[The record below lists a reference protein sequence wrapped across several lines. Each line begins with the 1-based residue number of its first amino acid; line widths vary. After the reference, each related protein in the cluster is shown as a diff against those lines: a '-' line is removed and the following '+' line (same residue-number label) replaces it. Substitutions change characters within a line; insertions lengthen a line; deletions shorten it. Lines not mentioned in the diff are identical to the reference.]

1 MKKINSKKPKTEL
14 ITKDEL
20 DMPSY
25 YYDDLKDPK
34 WFEIFNK
41 LALCFGSCSLI
52 VTLLILINV
61 PIIFISIITI
71 LSVPAIYLGT
81 TKLKKKMDN
90 EVSRDMQMMNQLPR
104 LFIESFEKDHKITK
118 LSVCFYK
125 EIENNQTLKQLT
137 PQTKTNINQFLYM
150 INANYYDE
158 IHMEHASLTREDII
172 LRIISQIETFFIE
185 NPSNSL
191 FTTKEAKLIINGCFF
206 INDTLK
212 KEIKKEFKE
221 SERKLFG
228 EKMYHILDKN
238 INTNVSIEKELSKM
252 HQELN
257 SKEHL
262 LRTFDVNNIEW
273 YEFLLKCF
281 DQVDPSIKEYGEFT
295 SVEWDFYA
303 LRDIMSFML
312 TNFNK
317 ELESVKGEIYNSK
330 VVIDFM
336 YNAFVYT
343 VLNKKEKVG
352 LEEMINTF
360 KNWNFFENLF
370 DLKLR
375 VLDGIFDEFNI
386 DYALHPYRQKRQKEN
401 KTVTI
406 RFPNSQN

>member
-1 MKKINSKKPKTEL
+1 MKKINSKKQKTEL
-14 ITKDEL
+14 NTKDEFDISSYHL
-20 DMPSY
+20 DE
-25 YYDDLKDPK
+25 LKDPK
-34 WFEIFNK
+34 WFDVFYK
-41 LALCFGSCSLI
+41 LALCFGGCSLI
-52 VTLLILINV
+52 VTLLVLINV
-61 PIIFISIITI
+61 PIIFLPIIAI
-71 LSVPAIYLGT
+71 LPAPAIYLGT
-81 TKLKKKMDN
+81 TKLKEKMDN
-90 EVSRDMQMMNQLPR
+90 EVSRDMQMMNRFPR
-104 LFIESFEKDHKITK
+104 LLIESFEKDHKITK
-118 LSVCFYK
+118 LSVCFYN
-125 EIENNQTLKQLT
+125 EIENNQTLKKLT

-158 IHMEHASLTREDII
+158 IHIELGSLTREDVI
-172 LRIISQIETFFIE
+172 LRIILQIEAFFIE

-191 FTTKEAKLIINGCFF
+191 FTTKEAKQIISNCFF

-228 EKMYHILDKN
+228 EKMYHILDRN
-238 INTNVSIEKELSKM
+238 IDTNVSFEEEISKM

-281 DQVDPSIKEYGEFT
+281 DQVEPSVKEYWEFT

-317 ELESVKGEIYNSK
+317 ELESVKGELYNSR

-352 LEEMINTF
+352 IEEMINTF

-375 VLDGIFDEFNI
+375 VLDGIFDEFKI

-401 KTVTI
+401 KTVAI
-406 RFPNSQN
+406 RFPNSEN

>member
-1 MKKINSKKPKTEL
+1 MKKINSKKQKTEL
-14 ITKDEL
+14 NTKDEFDISSYHL
-20 DMPSY
+20 DE
-25 YYDDLKDPK
+25 LKDPK
-34 WFEIFNK
+34 WFDVFNK
-41 LALCFGSCSLI
+41 LALCFGGCSLI

-61 PIIFISIITI
+61 PIIFIPIIAI
-71 LSVPAIYLGT
+71 LPAPAIYLGT
-81 TKLKKKMDN
+81 TKLKEKMDN
-90 EVSRDMQMMNQLPR
+90 EVLRDIQMMNQFPR

-118 LSVCFYK
+118 SSVCFYN
-125 EIENNQTLKQLT
+125 EIENNQTLKKLT

-158 IHMEHASLTREDII
+158 IHMEHDSLTREDVI
-172 LRIISQIETFFIE
+172 LRIISQIEAFFIE

-191 FTTKEAKLIINGCFF
+191 FATKEAKQIISNCFF

-228 EKMYHILDKN
+228 EKMYHILDRN
-238 INTNVSIEKELSKM
+238 IDTNVSFEEEISKM

-281 DQVDPSIKEYGEFT
+281 DQVEPSVKEYGEFT

-317 ELESVKGEIYNSK
+317 ELESVKGELYNSR

-352 LEEMINTF
+352 IEEMINTF

-375 VLDGIFDEFNI
+375 VLDGIFEEFKI
-386 DYALHPYRQKRQKEN
+386 DYALHPYRQKRQKGN
-401 KTVTI
+401 KTVAI
-406 RFPNSQN
+406 RFPNSEN